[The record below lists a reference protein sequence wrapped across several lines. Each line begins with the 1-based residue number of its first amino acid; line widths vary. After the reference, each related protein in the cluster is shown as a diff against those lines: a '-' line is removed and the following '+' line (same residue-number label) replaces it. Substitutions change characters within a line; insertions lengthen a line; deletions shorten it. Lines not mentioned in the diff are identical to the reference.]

1 MAEPQTGVVTTGAA
15 LASLGQGGTPRLV
28 EDSGAAW
35 CIVLSLIKSSLCW
48 EGRLLSVQ
56 PFPEA
61 PIHNTVGVPRTL
73 LTGLLRICEQLESQA
88 LFGNDCWPSPAFSS
102 TCLSSSP
109 AVSPS
114 CICAPGWHLPFLSQ
128 ASAVSALVSGQHHP
142 VDFGLTMSYCLVAMN
157 QVLLL

>member
-1 MAEPQTGVVTTGAA
+1 MCQPSLHPSFTFGVAWGPDPGVQHFRVLDSDVAEPQTGVVTGAA
-15 LASLGQGGTPRLV
+15 LASLGQGRTPCLV

-73 LTGLLRICEQLESQA
+73 LTELLRICEQLESQA

-102 TCLSSSP
+102 TCLSCCQPLLHLRPGVASSFP
-109 AVSPS
+109 
-114 CICAPGWHLPFLSQ
+114 
-128 ASAVSALVSGQHHP
+128 
-142 VDFGLTMSYCLVAMN
+142 
-157 QVLLL
+157 